1 MMVSIFR
8 YLELD
13 TDLCCSLC
21 MMTSSSHA
29 LRTSSGSD
37 TLSWTNQESVLSAVE
52 LWTNQSRV
60 LGHLVRGRLR
70 LRGVVVKDPWRRVR
84 RVGVLVLGGRL
95 LLRREVVLQTGLVKL
110 CHFLQHKAPCRSLY
124 DCFRCILIIRWPR
137 LIFN

>member
-1 MMVSIFR
+1 MSPAS
-8 YLELD
+8 
-13 TDLCCSLC
+13 DLRRPPAAGTWRCGRCSNLQ
-21 MMTSSSHA
+21 
-29 LRTSSGSD
+29 R
-37 TLSWTNQESVLSAVE
+37 
-52 LWTNQSRV
+52 TNQSRV

-70 LRGVVVKDPWRRVR
+70 LRGVVVEDPRRRVR
-84 RVGVLVLGGRL
+84 RVRVLVLGGRV